1 MPLTIAYHRLPSL
14 TLYSNFWRSDGSDG
28 TAGAVEQC
36 VQRCILRSGGEI
48 GSSAWFMGI
57 MRAENCWRC
66 QIAEVNIEGEKQK
79 KQNAPDLTWQ
89 DMNDDLTGTCALRR
103 IHWIWLNQMQF
114 QNWALVFE
122 PIQNSKFDPR
132 NTCEFMIQPIFGVD
146 FERSWAPGPPASA
159 ALASSVQCIWCA
171 KSDFWKLH
179 NLHMHMTCTWH
190 AHDMHMTCT
199 CTAHALHMHCTCSH
213 FWTIFETDKRKQTG
227 NKQDKL
233 GISCHKLGRFLA
245 SKHKTHCANTS
256 NTSNKHFKTWGLL

>member
-1 MPLTIAYHRLPSL
+1 MVKWWLKARKQRVLFWVGWVGWDGRCCGAMCPAMYPS
-14 TLYSNFWRSDGSDG
+14 FRRGDW
-28 TAGAVEQC
+28 EQC
-36 VQRCILRSGGEI
+36 VVHGNHESWKLLKMSDSWSEYWG
-48 GSSAWFMGI
+48 W
-57 MRAENCWRC
+57 
-66 QIAEVNIEGEKQK
+66 KTK

-122 PIQNSKFDPR
+122 PIQNSKFDPK

-199 CTAHALHMHCTCSH
+199 WHVHALHMHCTCSH

-256 NTSNKHFKTWGLL
+256 KT